1 MGYNSRRT
9 SEMTLIS
16 NETIAVN
23 QKKVVFS
30 VDHDAFEAA
39 INKVFKKASKN
50 ITIPGFR
57 KGKAPRALVEKMYGK
72 EVFYEDAINEIIPD
86 AYAEAMK
93 DCEDKIVSRPEF
105 DLEQPVDENGVVISA
120 TYFVKPEVEIS
131 DYLGISAERPVVKV
145 TDEEIE
151 SELKKVQNRNSRMLE
166 ITDRPAQMED
176 ITNID
181 FDGFVD
187 GVAFE
192 GGKAEGHELKLGSGA
207 FIPGF
212 EEQIVGHSI
221 GEEFDV
227 VVTFPEDYHAENLKG
242 KEATFKCKLNSI
254 KFNELPTLDD
264 EFAKDVS
271 EFDTLDEYKADILA
285 KLTEQ
290 QSKQADA
297 KVDESLCTT
306 IVEMMNADVPECMFD
321 NEVENFVRDYDN
333 RLRMNGLDLQ
343 TYFKYT
349 GLDLDTLR
357 KQMRPD
363 AERQV
368 KTRLALEKIAELEGI
383 AVSDEEIAEEYT
395 RITRMYS
402 MEEDRVKEL
411 VDASAITEDLKV
423 KKAMELVRE
432 KAVVTDVEEKTEDDT
447 TDSADA
453 E

>member
-1 MGYNSRRT
+1 MS
-9 SEMTLIS
+9 LIS

-23 QKKVVFS
+23 QKKVTFS
-30 VDHDAFEAA
+30 VDKATFETA
-39 INKVFKKASKN
+39 INKVYKKAVKN

-86 AYAEAMK
+86 AYTAAMEG
-93 DCEDKIVSRPEF
+93 CEDKIVSRPEF
-105 DLEQPVDENGVVISA
+105 DVETIDENGVVLTA
-120 TYFVKPEVEIS
+120 TYFVKPEVEIA
-131 DYLGISAERPVVKV
+131 DYLGIPAERPVVKV
-145 TDEEIE
+145 TEEE
-151 SELKKVQNRNSRMLE
+151 VAEELKKVQTRNSRMIE
-166 ITDRPAQMED
+166 VTDRAAQMDD

-181 FDGFVD
+181 FEGFVD
-187 GVAFE
+187 GAAFD

-212 EEQIVGHSI
+212 EEQIVGKNI

-227 VVTFPEDYHAENLKG
+227 VVTFPTEYHAENLAG

-254 KFNELPTLDD
+254 KFNELPVLDD

-290 QSKQADA
+290 HTKQADA
-297 KVDESLCTT
+297 QVDEAL
-306 IVEMMNADVPECMFD
+306 IKALIEKLNAEIPEAMFE

-349 GLDLDTLR
+349 GLDLDKLR
-357 KQMRPD
+357 EQMRPD

-368 KTRLALEKIAELEGI
+368 KTRLALEKIAALENI
-383 AVSDEEIAEEYT
+383 AVSEEETEAEYGRLAEMYNMEADKVREVVAAEAIA
-395 RITRMYS
+395 
-402 MEEDRVKEL
+402 
-411 VDASAITEDLKV
+411 EDLKV
-423 KKAMELVRE
+423 KKAIELVRE
-432 KAVVTDVEEKTEDDT
+432 KAVITEVEKT
-447 TDSADA
+447 DA

>member
-1 MGYNSRRT
+1 MS
-9 SEMTLIS
+9 LIS

-23 QKKVVFS
+23 QKKVTFS
-30 VDHDAFEAA
+30 VDKATFETA
-39 INKVFKKASKN
+39 INKVYKKAVKN

-86 AYAEAMK
+86 AYTAAMEG
-93 DCEDKIVSRPEF
+93 CEDKIVSRPEF
-105 DLEQPVDENGVVISA
+105 DVETIDENGVVLTA
-120 TYFVKPEVEIS
+120 TYFVKPEVEIA
-131 DYLGISAERPVVKV
+131 DYLGIPAERPVVKV
-145 TDEEIE
+145 TEEE
-151 SELKKVQNRNSRMLE
+151 VAEELKKVQTRNSRMIE
-166 ITDRPAQMED
+166 VTDRAAQMDD

-181 FDGFVD
+181 FEGFVD
-187 GVAFE
+187 GAAFD

-212 EEQIVGHSI
+212 EEQIVGKNI

-227 VVTFPEDYHAENLKG
+227 VVTFPTEYHAENLAG

-254 KFNELPTLDD
+254 KFNELPVLDD

-271 EFDTLDEYKADILA
+271 EFDTLDEYKADIQA

-290 QSKQADA
+290 HTKQADA
-297 KVDESLCTT
+297 QVDEAL
-306 IVEMMNADVPECMFD
+306 IKALIEKLNAEIPEAMFE

-349 GLDLDTLR
+349 GLDLDKLR
-357 KQMRPD
+357 EQMRPD

-368 KTRLALEKIAELEGI
+368 KTRLALEKIAALENI
-383 AVSDEEIAEEYT
+383 AVSEEETEAEYGRLAEMYNMEADKVREVVAAEAIA
-395 RITRMYS
+395 
-402 MEEDRVKEL
+402 
-411 VDASAITEDLKV
+411 EDLKV
-423 KKAMELVRE
+423 KKAIELVRE
-432 KAVVTDVEEKTEDDT
+432 KAVITEVEKT
-447 TDSADA
+447 DA

>member
-1 MGYNSRRT
+1 MSF
-9 SEMTLIS
+9 IS

-23 QKKVVFS
+23 QKKVTFS
-30 VDHDAFEAA
+30 VDKATFETA
-39 INKVFKKASKN
+39 INKVYKKAVKN

-72 EVFYEDAINEIIPD
+72 EVFYEDAINEVIPA
-86 AYAEAMK
+86 AYTEAMEGN
-93 DCEDKIVSRPEF
+93 EDKVVSRPEF
-105 DLEQPVDENGVVISA
+105 DVETIDDNGVVLTA
-120 TYFVKPEVEIS
+120 TYFVKPEVTIA
-131 DYLGISAERPVVKV
+131 DYLGIPAERPVVKV
-145 TDEEIE
+145 TEEE
-151 SELKKVQNRNSRMLE
+151 VAEELKKVQMRNSRMIE
-166 ITDRPAQMED
+166 VTDRAAQMDD

-181 FDGFVD
+181 FEGFVD
-187 GVAFE
+187 GEAFD

-212 EEQIVGHSI
+212 EEQIVGKNI

-254 KFNELPTLDD
+254 KFNELPVLDD

-271 EFDTLDEYKADILA
+271 EFDTLDEYKADVQA

-290 QSKQADA
+290 HTKQADA
-297 KVDESLCTT
+297 QVDEAL
-306 IVEMMNADVPECMFD
+306 IGALIEKLNADIPECMFD

-349 GLDLDTLR
+349 GLDLDKLR
-357 KQMRPD
+357 EQMRPD

-368 KTRLALEKIAELEGI
+368 KTRLALEKIAALENI
-383 AVSDEEIAEEYT
+383 AVSEEETEAEYGRLAEMYNMEADKVREVVAADAIA
-395 RITRMYS
+395 
-402 MEEDRVKEL
+402 
-411 VDASAITEDLKV
+411 EDLKV
-423 KKAMELVRE
+423 KKAIELVRE
-432 KAVVTDVEEKTEDDT
+432 KAVITEVEKT
-447 TDSADA
+447 DA